1 MAWSRI
7 LATDKRSIREASRR
21 YWAMK
26 KLEEVQ
32 DELKTT

>member
-7 LATDKRSIREASRR
+7 LATDKHSIREASRR

-26 KLEEVQ
+26 QREEK
-32 DELKTT
+32 DGEKKRG